1 MELNISLQGKTSGIA
16 STLRLFSLPDISQ
29 QFIVKC
35 LLDGCRQLNSRRD
48 ARLPITLDILRRI
61 IPALGSVCASQ
72 FEALLFRTAFLLTFL
87 GFLRVG
93 ELTAPT
99 RNASSPLKR
108 SDVRLQHH
116 LAGDVVE
123 LKLNVRFSKT
133 DQLSHGCIVCIP
145 TVSGR
150 DTFLCP
156 VRAATQYLC
165 SSPPHHTYFLSH
177 FDGTPLTRFQF
188 SAILRRSLGFIGLHD
203 SRYTS
208 HSFRIGATTSAAMAD
223 NLQHEIQRMGRWQS
237 GVSTYIH
244 INPDLANEHPPRWL
258 SVVEYSFCLGFE
270 LIVV

>member
-1 MELNISLQGKTSGIA
+1 ML
-16 STLRLFSLPDISQ
+16 
-29 QFIVKC
+29 
-35 LLDGCRQLNSRRD
+35 GCAVTYL
-48 ARLPITLDILRRI
+48 
-61 IPALGSVCASQ
+61 
-72 FEALLFRTAFLLTFL
+72 
-87 GFLRVG
+87 
-93 ELTAPT
+93 
-99 RNASSPLKR
+99 
-108 SDVRLQHH
+108 H
-116 LAGDVVE
+116 GDVVE
-123 LKLNVRFSKT
+123 LNGRFSKT

-165 SSPPHHTYFLSH
+165 SSPPHHTHFLSH

-208 HSFRIGATTSAAMAD
+208 HSFRIGVTTSAAMAGIP
-223 NLQHEIQRMGRWQS
+223 QHEIQRMGRWQS
-237 GVSTYIH
+237 GVFRRYIR

-258 SVVEYSFCLGFE
+258 SVVEYCFSLGFE